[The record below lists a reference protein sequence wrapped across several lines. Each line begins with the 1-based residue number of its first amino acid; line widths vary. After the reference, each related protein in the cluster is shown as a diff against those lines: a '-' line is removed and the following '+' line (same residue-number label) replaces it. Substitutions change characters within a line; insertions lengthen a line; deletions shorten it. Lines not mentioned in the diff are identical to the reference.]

1 LRRTEKNR
9 LMAFVVLAFVTVGRL
24 LELWLAGRNTRNLL
38 ARGAMEAASDHY
50 RLIVALHAAWLGGLW
65 IAAWDRPLSMGWL
78 IAFGILQILRIWVL
92 ATLGSRWTTR
102 IIVVPGEA
110 LVSKGPYRLMAH
122 PNYAIVIGEIAVLP
136 LVFGLVTYA
145 LIFSILNGLVLT
157 VRIRAENAALE
168 ALRHLSGQPS
178 R

>member
-1 LRRTEKNR
+1 LCRPEEN
-9 LMAFVVLAFVTVGRL
+9 LMAFLVLAFVTAERL
-24 LELWLAGRNTRNLL
+24 FELWLAGRNTRNLL
-38 ARGAMEAASDHY
+38 ARGAMEAAAGHY
-50 RLIVALHAAWLGGLW
+50 CLIVALHAAWLGGLW
-65 IAAWDRPLSMGWL
+65 IAAWDRPLNMGWL
-78 IAFGILQILRIWVL
+78 TVFSILQILRIWVL

-110 LVSKGPYRLMAH
+110 LVRKGPYRLMKH
-122 PNYAIVIGEIAVLP
+122 PNYAVVIGEIAILP

-157 VRIRAENAALE
+157 VRIRAENAAL
-168 ALRHLSGQPS
+168 ADLRRLSGQPS